1 MTAKEYLSR
10 AYRLDQRVNSKLE
23 QVEVLRALAQKVT
36 TSYESE
42 PVSRSRCV
50 TSLED
55 TITRMIEAEADLNQ
69 TVDALVDLKME
80 MAKYIDQVENYD
92 DQLVLEKRYLC
103 FKTWEQ
109 IADDMNFSRR
119 WVQIV
124 HARALNA
131 MDSILRERG
140 EILQKSAQ

>member
-1 MTAKEYLSR
+1 MTAKEYLSQ
-10 AYRLDQRVNSKLE
+10 AYRLDQRINSKLE
-23 QVEVLRALAQKVT
+23 QVEVLRAMAQKVT

-55 TITRMIEAEADLNQ
+55 TIARMLEAEADLNR

-80 MAKYIDQVENYD
+80 MARYIDQVENYD
-92 DQLVLEKRYLC
+92 YQLVLEKRYLC

-109 IADDMNFSRR
+109 IADDLHFSRR
-119 WVQIV
+119 WVNIV
-124 HARALNA
+124 HSRALDA
-131 MDSILRERG
+131 MDGILREKNKQ
-140 EILQKSAQ
+140 I

>member
-23 QVEVLRALAQKVT
+23 QVEALRALALKVT

-80 MAKYIDQVENYD
+80 VARYINLLENYD

-103 FKTWEQ
+103 FKTWDQ
-109 IADDMNFSRR
+109 IADDMHFSRR
-119 WVQIV
+119 WVHIV
-124 HARALNA
+124 HLRALDA

-140 EILQKSAQ
+140 ETL